1 MKKKITDPNELVKQ
15 FYNNFYD
22 KTFNGDGL
30 NGWAYRKTHK
40 DLEKMFRR
48 NFEKNILEIGAGNAQ
63 HLEFVKHDFL
73 RYTMVDLCEQPKDLN
88 DLRYKWIQGNIEEQ
102 QFEANHFDR
111 ILSMCVFHHLDNP
124 EKVMQLINVWLKPGG
139 TFSLFL
145 PLDPSFANRMNR
157 RFIVLPRARKLGFAE
172 YEVVNALEHKNH
184 FWGLKTMLT
193 YFFRDYE
200 IQVEYKPFAKRVALL
215 NLYSIWHLRKP
226 LD

>member
-1 MKKKITDPNELVKQ
+1 
-15 FYNNFYD
+15 
-22 KTFNGDGL
+22 
-30 NGWAYRKTHK
+30 
-40 DLEKMFRR
+40 
-48 NFEKNILEIGAGNAQ
+48 
-63 HLEFVKHDFL
+63 
-73 RYTMVDLCEQPKDLN
+73 
-88 DLRYKWIQGNIEEQ
+88 
-102 QFEANHFDR
+102 
-111 ILSMCVFHHLDNP
+111 MCVFHHLDNP